1 MKNLRYIFLFVVL
14 AGSLGLS
21 SARAQ
26 TSNVGIGTTAPDA
39 SALLDLTSI
48 SRGLLIP
55 RMTEAQKVAI
65 PAPATGLMIYETD
78 NATISPYAGQTP
90 TFWYY
95 NATTWVPFV
104 GAGWLVLGNSG
115 TNASTNFIGT
125 LDSVDWVIRT
135 NNAER
140 LRAYANG
147 NVALT
152 NGNGKAEEFRFYQ
165 PSGMG
170 SLFSGFKASSVTSAS
185 VTYTFPSADGNG
197 TDYILCTDGLG
208 NLSWRGFGTTGGGG
222 LDTFWSRG
230 TGRFSLIGHGSSC
243 TASGDFSITDG
254 FNNWASGT
262 ASVVWGENNIG
273 SGYGSVISGGA
284 SDTASGNYST
294 IGAGSNNSSTGTYS
308 SVVAG
313 QQNSAC
319 GSYAVVVGGTNNTAC
334 GSYATILG
342 GTNNIASGNY
352 TLAFGIGAIISTD
365 NTVVYYASGNTPA
378 KVGVGTQ
385 TPAEA
390 LDIVGNM
397 RFSGALM
404 PNGLAGTAGFILQS
418 AGATLPPTWVSPGS
432 NGGWSIWG
440 NSGTTPPFNYVGT
453 SDAQAFVFKTNA
465 TERMRILSTG
475 QVAINTTSTTHQ
487 LHSLYTGTTDETA
500 AVFGQASG
508 ATSSQVA
515 GVWGSASGAG
525 TGTIGL
531 LGTGNGNT
539 SVGSTN
545 VALQLNDGEFT
556 MGRATQTSSSYTVVE
571 AAASGTAYSG
581 RGPSGV
587 IELTLGA
594 GGNLSTVAP
603 ATGVFQNLGKVTVN
617 NLYCSATSIVIVNI
631 VSTSDD
637 GSAPDCKLAEYF
649 ADVSN
654 RTSGTFDIQV
664 GMIPTITSGSNYS
677 TSDKIR
683 LAYFVV
689 NPGR

>member
-1 MKNLRYIFLFVVL
+1 MKNVRNILIFLVL
-14 AGSLGLS
+14 AGLFGLS
-21 SARAQ
+21 RAHAQ
-26 TSNVGIGTTAPDA
+26 SSNVGIGTTAPDA

-65 PAPATGLMIYETD
+65 SSPATGLMIYQTD

-90 TFWYY
+90 TFWYF
-95 NATTWVPFV
+95 NGTTWVPFLS
-104 GAGWLVLGNSG
+104 AGWLVLGNSG
-115 TNASTNFIGT
+115 TSANTNFIGT

-140 LRAYANG
+140 LRVYAGG

-152 NGNGKAEEFRFYQ
+152 NADNKAEEFRFYQ
-165 PSGMG
+165 PSGTG
-170 SLFSGFKASSVTSAS
+170 SLYSGFKASPRTTNS
-185 VTYTFPSADGNG
+185 VTYTWPSADGNG
-197 TDYILCTDGLG
+197 TNYILCTDGFG
-208 NLSWRGFGTTGGGG
+208 NLSWRGFGSAGGGG

-230 TGRFSLIGHGSSC
+230 TGRFSLIGHGAGC
-243 TASGDFSITDG
+243 TASGDYSITDG
-254 FNNWASGT
+254 FDNWASGT

-294 IGAGSNNSSTGTYS
+294 IGAGSNNSSTGSYS

-313 QQNSAC
+313 QYNSAC
-319 GSYAVVVGGTNNTAC
+319 GPYAVVVGGTSNTAC
-334 GSYATILG
+334 GSYATVLG
-342 GTNNIASGNY
+342 GTNNNVSGNY
-352 TLAFGIGAIISTD
+352 SLAFGIGALVSTD

-390 LDIVGNM
+390 LDIVGNL

-404 PNGLAGTAGFILQS
+404 PNGLAGTPGYILQS
-418 AGATLPPTWVSPGS
+418 AGASTPPVWASAGS
-432 NGGWSIWG
+432 LGAWSTWG
-440 NSGTTPPFNYVGT
+440 NSGTTPPFNYIGT
-453 SDAQAFVFKTNA
+453 SDAQAFVFKTYA

-487 LHSLYTGTTDETA
+487 LHSLYSGTTDETA
-500 AVFGQASG
+500 AVFGQATG
-508 ATSSQVA
+508 ATSSQVV
-515 GVWGSASGAG
+515 GVWGSASGTG
-525 TGTIGL
+525 TGSIGV
-531 LGTGNGNT
+531 LGTGNGIT
-539 SVGSTN
+539 SAGSTN
-545 VALQLNDGEFT
+545 VALQVNDGEVT
-556 MGRATQTSSSYTVVE
+556 MGRTTETSSSYSVVE
-571 AAASGTAYSG
+571 SAATGTAYSAQ
-581 RGPSGV
+581 GPSGV
-587 IELTLGA
+587 IELTLGS

-603 ATGVFQNLGKVTVN
+603 NSGVFQNLGKITVSN
-617 NLYCSATSIVIVNI
+617 RYCSASSIVIVNV
-631 VSTSDD
+631 VSKSDD
-637 GSAPDCKLAEYF
+637 GVAPDCKLAEYF

-654 RTSGTFDIQV
+654 RTSGGFDVQI
-664 GMIPTITSGSNYS
+664 GMIPTTTSASNYT

-683 LAYFVV
+683 LSYLIV